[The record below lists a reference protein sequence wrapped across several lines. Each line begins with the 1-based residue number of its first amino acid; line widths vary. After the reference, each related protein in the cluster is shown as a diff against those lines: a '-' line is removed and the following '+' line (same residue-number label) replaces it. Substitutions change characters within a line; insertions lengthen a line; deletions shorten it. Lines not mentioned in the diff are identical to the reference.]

1 MKQVEQDFCMR
12 QFKPAIAVLAV
23 LVVVI
28 VGWTLWRVCPGS
40 FIDASQGLTPAA
52 AKTAAGPPIDVKA
65 KMTHPDWGNCNKCH
79 VTTGAGAP
87 VSKVMTGAPIS
98 IAQKATHKYWG
109 NCVLCHVVTD
119 GFQANGQYVAPGKVT
134 AQAAALNWLTAASLG
149 MSATPV
155 TEAMM
160 AKFNLAKEEGVL
172 VLDVAPGSIASMA
185 GFAAGDEIVRVGPAP
200 VPTLDSFEA
209 ALNNAKPGA
218 DLKFAIYRGKTSR
231 NLIASLP
238 ENLAAVAGQPPAAP
252 QTLPSVQGVSGL
264 VALAATSPGPTSQ
277 VAPQFESAP
286 YFVIIDIA
294 RRSYRVEANPNAGQ
308 ANRGVETGQLMANLG
323 VGGAIAG
330 NIGPQAL
337 ATLGTLRITAY
348 PGVTGQVADIF
359 DVYQAGRLN
368 PAPPGVQPPG
378 QPTGQPAAMIAPGVP
393 SGAGGAGAL
402 PNTAGNTAGTIY

>member
-1 MKQVEQDFCMR
+1 MSGMKQVEQDFCMR

-40 FIDASQGLTPAA
+40 FVDAGQGLTPAA
-52 AKTAAGPPIDVKA
+52 AKVASGPPIDVNA

-79 VTTGAGAP
+79 VTTGAGKP

-119 GFQANGQYVAPGKVT
+119 GFQASGQYVAPGKV

-149 MSATPV
+149 MNAAPV

-172 VLDVAPGSIASMA
+172 VLDVAPGSIASAA
-185 GFAAGDEIVRVGPAP
+185 GFAAGDEIVRAGAAP
-200 VPTLDSFEA
+200 TPTLDAFEA
-209 ALNNAKPGA
+209 ALNNAKPGS
-218 DLKFAIYRGKTSR
+218 DLKFAISRGKTSR

-238 ENLAAVAGQPPAAP
+238 ENLAALGGGQPAAP
-252 QTLPSVQGVSGL
+252 QAIQGVSGL
-264 VALAATSPGPTSQ
+264 VALAALSPGPSSA
-277 VAPQFESAP
+277 VAQQFESAP

-308 ANRGVETGQLMANLG
+308 ASRGIETGQLMANLG

-330 NIGPQAL
+330 NFGPQAL
-337 ATLGTLRITAY
+337 STLGSLRINAY
-348 PGVTGQVADIF
+348 PGVTGQVTDIF
-359 DVYQAGRLN
+359 
-368 PAPPGVQPPG
+368 
-378 QPTGQPAAMIAPGVP
+378 
-393 SGAGGAGAL
+393 
-402 PNTAGNTAGTIY
+402 